1 MKGGCGMGFGFGII
15 MTMLLI
21 TAPFSPIRLFSK
33 TTQIDRHFN
42 DIRRK
47 I

>member
-1 MKGGCGMGFGFGII
+1 MGFGFGII
-15 MTMLLI
+15 MAMLLI
-21 TAPFSPIRLFSK
+21 TAPFPPIRFFSK
-33 TTQIDRHFN
+33 QIDRHFN